1 MNFTFRPKYSFFVL
15 SSNILGIKLIK
26 NIIDLFPLLLASQ
39 PMLRFQCFVWRFVS
53 ILSRRTC
60 TDVIENITIHNRSF
74 YQISCATIIVI
85 FLGRYV
91 AISVHV
97 LNVWKLDVCYV
108 QFKKKE
114 RKQHRKSENVAA
126 KYLYK

>member
-1 MNFTFRPKYSFFVL
+1 
-15 SSNILGIKLIK
+15 
-26 NIIDLFPLLLASQ
+26 
-39 PMLRFQCFVWRFVS
+39 MLRFVWRFVS
-53 ILSRRTC
+53 ILSRRDC

-85 FLGRYV
+85 FLGRYA
-91 AISVHV
+91 AISFHV
-97 LNVWKLDVCYV
+97 LNVWKLDVSYV
-108 QFKKKE
+108 QFKKKKK